1 MIPEQKF
8 IDHTEPGRPDHRGNH
23 PTTPQIMRNVFGIF
37 MILIYIGM
45 GILLFI
51 NFFQFGASFAWIR
64 YAGGVLFIL
73 YGIWRGYRQFK
84 GIDSSL

>member
-1 MIPEQKF
+1 MTSEQNH
-8 IDHTEPGRPDHRGNH
+8 DDNTEISRPDHRGNH
-23 PTTPQIMRNVFGIF
+23 PTTPQIMRNAFGIF

-51 NFFQFGASFAWIR
+51 NFFQFGAGFAWLR
-64 YAGGVLFIL
+64 YVGGVMFIL

-84 GIDSSL
+84 GIDSNL

>member
-1 MIPEQKF
+1 MTNEQHN
-8 IDHTEPGRPDHRGNH
+8 DDTEIRRPDHRGNH

-51 NFFQFGASFAWIR
+51 NFFQFNPDFAWVR
-64 YAGGVLFIL
+64 YGGGVILVL
-73 YGIWRGYRQFK
+73 YGIYRGYRQFK
-84 GIDSSL
+84 GIDSNI